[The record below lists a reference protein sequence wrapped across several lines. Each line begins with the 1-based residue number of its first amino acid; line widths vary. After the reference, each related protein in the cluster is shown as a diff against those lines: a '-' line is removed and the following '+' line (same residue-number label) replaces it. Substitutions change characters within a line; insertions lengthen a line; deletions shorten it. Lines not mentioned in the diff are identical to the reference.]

1 LKAATLPEFDCVM
14 SIFGCG
20 KTTGPQLMAEIGD
33 PTRFKDRI
41 VDGKLVRGKKQLGQF
56 AGVAPGN
63 NQSGTYEQQSVK
75 TSKKGSP
82 HLRKT
87 LFQVISTYLKQKPD
101 DPIFHFLDRKRAEG
115 KPYYAYMT
123 AAGNKFLH
131 VYYARCKEFLVPAAE
146 GLPCQG

>member
-1 LKAATLPEFDCVM
+1 M

-41 VDGKLVRGKKQLGQF
+41 VDGKRVKGKKQLGQF
-56 AGVAPGN
+56 AGVASGN
-63 NQSGTYEQQSVK
+63 NQSGSYEQKSVK
-75 TSKKGSP
+75 ASKKGSP

-87 LFQVISTYLKQKPD
+87 LFLVVSTYIKQKPD

-115 KPYYAYMT
+115 KPYYSYMT

-131 VYYARCKEFLVPAAE
+131 VYYARCKEALAA
-146 GLPCQG
+146 